1 MGKYLYCL
9 LTRDRIKQHL
19 PLERLFTY
27 LIEIVVEFSIRNSFV
42 LFKSF
47 LSLVSE
53 KVSSITFEKG
63 NVSSANVL
71 HVDFIQ
77 LRNH

>member
-1 MGKYLYCL
+1 MRKISLL
-9 LTRDRIKQHL
+9 LTMVRIKQHL
-19 PLERLFTY
+19 PLESLFTY
-27 LIEIVVEFSIRNSFV
+27 FFEIIIEISIRKSFV

-53 KVSSITFEKG
+53 KVSSLTFEKSD
-63 NVSSANVL
+63 VSTANIL

>member
-1 MGKYLYCL
+1 MV
-9 LTRDRIKQHL
+9 RIKQYL
-19 PLERLFTY
+19 PLESLFTY
-27 LIEIVVEFSIRNSFV
+27 FFEIIIEISIRKSFV

-53 KVSSITFEKG
+53 KVSSLTFEKSD
-63 NVSSANVL
+63 VSTANIL